1 VLRLVRAEGLGALMA
16 RTRPVTTEES
26 VPSQTVPF
34 DLLDVTIIEEVSEQ
48 LWRRLLA
55 KIGFPIG
62 LTAATFTIAGFIEQL
77 SKSGASEALIAVL
90 RAIHDLGTDDG
101 VDAIKAVALAHNTDL
116 GTITTGA
123 ARDVAAQL
131 WLAQHEKPEL
141 REMYARIQ
149 MQAEQRRAPR
159 SFREYRGK
167 EARRLGSWKPLHA
180 KLERAI
186 TEWCKQ
192 KDFGDH
198 VEIRGFVDNGDAQI
212 QIVHGYRLQ
221 KPVVVRDR
229 HGRRTMELRPAHCD
243 VVRYESRGSWLRIS
257 PRSGSGRI
265 LDEYRRLLGQV
276 LFDDEEFFA
285 PAPYTLRPLQERGQG
300 ALDGAHSVSRA
311 RVIEL
316 VWERGGAKHRITAPD
331 CLAVIREMNV
341 PATEGNFIEAK
352 IAVTLPGRREALRK
366 IHVKLPNKVEYP
378 RDDIH
383 ARAIESF
390 LEASGI
396 AVDEERRS
404 GSDLWDLH
412 PWQHGERLWRD
423 AYPDDVDEL
432 ARHEVLKPVE
442 LLRVIHPDRPKNGN
456 ALVVENG
463 FGISEDDDVLP
474 RVLTSTDMTGLALD
488 QSALI
493 AEWRAHLR
501 LEDEVRELGDGAFI
515 LGERGLGSVR
525 FAVVALTRQLSTQDA
540 VLIAQRVAAAT
551 PDAKPVVLVPVGRN
565 GTTGMPNITFER
577 LVFDERTMWRK
588 IVRASSV
595 GAQVPAFWRAP
606 LDVRLVVDD
615 MRKLVWFDGIDLEVP
630 PDSLPYRFIAA
641 LAAAGTSMVTNEALA
656 AQLSPNREPGFVRR
670 VKGDAKKLIETRLAH
685 AGRQVD
691 GDAIF
696 RATRGGYRL
705 GVTPFVG

>member
-1 VLRLVRAEGLGALMA
+1 MVRN
-16 RTRPVTTEES
+16 RPVTTEVAE
-26 VPSQTVPF
+26 PSQTVPF

-48 LWRRLLA
+48 LWRRILA
-55 KIGFPIG
+55 KIGYPTG
-62 LTAATFTIAGFIEQL
+62 LTATTFTIASFIDQL
-77 SKSGASEALIAVL
+77 SNSGASEALVSVL

-141 REMYARIQ
+141 REMYGRIQ
-149 MQAEQRRAPR
+149 MQAEHRRSPR

-167 EARRLGSWKPLHA
+167 EARRLASWKPIHA
-180 KLERAI
+180 KLEPAI
-186 TEWCKQ
+186 AGWCKQ

-198 VEIRGFVDNGDAQI
+198 VEIRGFVENGNAQI
-212 QIVHGYRLQ
+212 QIIHGYRLQ

-243 VVRYESRGSWLRIS
+243 VVRYECRGSWLRLS
-257 PRSGSGRI
+257 PRSGSGAI
-265 LDEYRRLLGQV
+265 FDDYRRLLGLV
-276 LFDDEEFFA
+276 LFDDEDFFS
-285 PAPYTLRPLQERGQG
+285 PAPYTLRPLQERGQA

-311 RVIEL
+311 RVIDL
-316 VWERGGAKHRITAPD
+316 VWERGGVKHRITAPD
-331 CLAVIREMNV
+331 CLAVVEEMNV
-341 PATEGNFIEAK
+341 PATEGNFVEAR
-352 IAVTLPGRREALRK
+352 IAVTLPGRREAMRK

-378 RDDIH
+378 RDDH
-383 ARAIESF
+383 QARAIESF
-390 LEASGI
+390 LETSGI
-396 AVDEERRS
+396 SVEEDRRS
-404 GSDLWDLH
+404 GTDLWDMH
-412 PWQHGERLWRD
+412 PWQHGDRLWRD

-432 ARHEVLKPVE
+432 VRRQVLKPVE

-463 FGISEDDDVLP
+463 FGISDDEDVLP
-474 RVLTSTDMTGLALD
+474 RVLTSTDVTGLALD
-488 QSALI
+488 RDAII
-493 AEWRAHLR
+493 ADWRARLR

-515 LGERGLGSVR
+515 LGERGLDSVR
-525 FAVVALTRQLSTQDA
+525 FAVVVLTRQLSAQSA
-540 VLIAQRVAAAT
+540 ALIAQRVAAAA
-551 PDAKPVVLVPVGRN
+551 PDAKPVVLVPVGRKS
-565 GTTGMPNITFER
+565 TTGMPDVSFEH
-577 LVFDERTMWRK
+577 LVFDERAMWRK

-595 GAQVPAFWRAP
+595 GTQVPAFWRAP
-606 LDVRLVVDD
+606 LDVLLVVDD
-615 MRKLVWFDGIDLEVP
+615 TRKLVWFDGLDLEVP

-656 AQLSPNREPGFVRR
+656 ALLSPNRDSGFVRR
-670 VKGDAKKLIETRLAH
+670 VKGDAKKLIETRLAQV
-685 AGRQVD
+685 GRQVD

-696 RATRGGYRL
+696 RSTRGGYRL